1 MCPVRQMCRKMSG
14 GRDHAAGEETSMMEK
29 KQHLVRFVIAF
40 VICVIAM
47 LMIGRIGF
55 GQKMIYNNEQVKNSA
70 VSSENISD

>member
-1 MCPVRQMCRKMSG
+1 
-14 GRDHAAGEETSMMEK
+14 MMEK